1 MRLAKNSKEENNQ
14 FCKLKISIPHSGS
27 MTGALTLHSGSITGA
42 VRHSGSMTGSFTIDD
57 IVLAQTQIPFKQ
69 RTGPDSEF
77 VPGIRST
84 HSREE
89 KYTIQA
95 ANSQE

>member
-1 MRLAKNSKEENNQ
+1 
-14 FCKLKISIPHSGS
+14 
-27 MTGALTLHSGSITGA
+27 

-77 VPGIRST
+77 VPRIRSSN
-84 HSREE
+84 SREE
-89 KYTIQA
+89 KYTILKV
-95 ANSQE
+95 NS